1 MFGVIGPRWGST
13 PPDESGLVNEASEC
27 RNGHDLISQMTVG
40 GLGGGGMGGGEVMAT
55 LDTVEM
61 ELFLSVQI

>member
-40 GLGGGGMGGGEVMAT
+40 GRGGGVGVGER
-55 LDTVEM
+55 LW
-61 ELFLSVQI
+61 SH